1 MLRKLNFYATRA
13 SVFLIMAALIVG
25 MAGCPGDGYTP
36 SQNLEI
42 QTWYDLDDVRDNLD
56 GDHTLM
62 NDLDST
68 TAGYTALASPTA
80 NGGKGW
86 EPIGT
91 SDSFSGS
98 FDGQEYEIRDLFIN
112 RAYETTYSHETVCIG
127 LFGSVHR
134 GARIENI
141 GVVDSTV
148 IGIACVGGLAGFNS
162 EGTVSNS
169 YFTGSVTGELRV
181 GGLVGYSSG
190 DVSNSYF
197 TGNVT
202 GERLVGGLVGD
213 RYRSVT
219 ISNSYY
225 NYDEVLIN
233 GDNIITTGAL
243 FDEDFD
249 QWLAND
255 KFLDVNERLSQED
268 GYYLVNNVT
277 DFKELLAFG
286 QNASLKFRLANDL
299 DLAGEPNFYVP
310 YLAGEFD
317 GNGHKISNLS
327 FNFDFVSHVG
337 LFGQLASGGK
347 ITQVGVENLNI
358 TGTRCVGG
366 LVGLSRGTVSHCD
379 ATGSVTGSSTSSE
392 TGGYDEYVGGL
403 VGCNNQGTISNSYF
417 TGSVSGHS
425 YVGGLVGYSR
435 GDVSN
440 SHFTGSVVGEERVG
454 GLVGY
459 NIAGTVSNCYS
470 TGNVTGHQ
478 SVGGLVGT
486 QMLGTVSNCYFTGNV
501 GGYYAE
507 WGDLVGWAV
516 GGLVGSNHNGTVS
529 NSYSTGNVTGRIY
542 VGGLVGWNHVY
553 ATVYNSYSDG
563 NVTGDVNV
571 GGLVGQNDSNVSN
584 SYSTGNVTGAE
595 GVGGLVGYNKQG
607 TISNSF
613 WDTKTSGQDTSDG
626 GTPKTTAEM
635 KSLATFSG
643 AGWNI
648 IKVGDPGA
656 RNPAYIWNIV
666 NNVTYPFLSWQPV

>member
-1 MLRKLNFYATRA
+1 MLGKLHCYLIRV
-13 SVFLIMAALIVG
+13 SVFLIAAALIAV
-25 MAGCPGDGYTP
+25 MAGCDGDGY
-36 SQNLEI
+36 SRNLEI
-42 QTWYDLDDVRDNLD
+42 RDWYDLNAIRNNPA
-56 GDHTLM
+56 GHHILM

-68 TAGYTALASPTA
+68 TAGYNSLASPTA
-80 NGGKGW
+80 NRGKGW

-98 FDGQEYEIRDLFIN
+98 FDGQGYEIRDLFIN
-112 RAYETTYSHETVCIG
+112 RVYEATYSHETVCIG
-127 LFGSVHR
+127 LFGSVHS
-134 GARIENI
+134 GASIENI

-148 IGIACVGGLAGFNS
+148 IGIACVGGLVGFNS

-197 TGNVT
+197 TGNVN

-255 KFLDVNERLSQED
+255 MFLDVNERLSQED

-286 QNASLKFRLANDL
+286 QNSSLKFRLAKDL
-299 DLAGEPNFYVP
+299 DLGGEPNFYVP

-317 GNGHKISNLS
+317 GNGYKISNLS

-347 ITQVGVENLNI
+347 VTQVSVENLHI
-358 TGTRCVGG
+358 TGTRYVGG
-366 LVGLSRGTVSHCD
+366 LVGLSGGTVSHCY

-403 VGCNNQGTISNSYF
+403 VGHNNQGTISNSYF

-425 YVGGLVGYSR
+425 YVGGMVGHSR

-440 SHFTGSVVGEERVG
+440 SHFTGSVVGMERVG

-459 NIAGTVSNCYS
+459 NFAGTVSNSYS
-470 TGNVTGHQ
+470 SANVTGGEF
-478 SVGGLVGT
+478 VGGLVGT
-486 QMLGTVSNCYFTGNV
+486 QQMFGTVINCCFTGNV

-507 WGDLVGWAV
+507 WGDLVGWAI
-516 GGLVGSNHNGTVS
+516 GGLVGSHLAGTVS
-529 NSYSTGNVTGRIY
+529 NSYSSANVTGRIY
-542 VGGLVGWNHVY
+542 VGGLVGWNHAGAGVH
-553 ATVYNSYSDG
+553 NSYSTG

-571 GGLVGQNDSNVSN
+571 GGLAGQNGGTVSD
-584 SYSTGNVTGAE
+584 
-595 GVGGLVGYNKQG
+595 
-607 TISNSF
+607 SF
-613 WDTKTSGQDTSDG
+613 WDTETSGQSTSDG
-626 GTPKTTAEM
+626 GTGKTTEEM
-635 KSLATFSG
+635 QDISTFSG
-643 AGWNI
+643 AAWNI
-648 IKVGDPGA
+648 IEVIDPA
-656 RNPAYIWNIV
+656 TPNPAYIWNIP
-666 NNVTYPFLSWQPV
+666 TTPPDYPFLSWQP